1 MSPINHLLKTKNVI
15 ANAVFANRDE
25 VKAWFDQK
33 FREFPA
39 SFYCSVDI
47 RDSGEK
53 VAPVDCNLFPAG
65 FNNICEVDLDHAHAI
80 FKAQIERM
88 AEIRSIPLPEKI
100 LIIPENH
107 TENKFY
113 LENLFYLK
121 NILEEGGFEVAFGR
135 YGEDSQTYQLVTA
148 SEKEITEYPLKQE
161 NGLLQTDIGFVPDWI
176 LLNND
181 FSQGYPDCLDGVKQP
196 IFPSYKLG
204 WHSRKKSTHFDFY
217 NKLAEEFAALIKLD
231 PWYITIESEAVDQ
244 VSFSEGMGI
253 DRVIEVAERMFQK
266 ITSDFERHQIDRKPA
281 LFVKNDAGTYGMG
294 IMVINSVDELKQM
307 NRRTKNKMSMGK
319 NKSTIDQVLI
329 QEGVPTIMTS
339 DGHTAE
345 PVIYMM
351 GEQLIGGFIRANSE
365 RNDMDNLNSQG
376 MFFKKLCFQDLSTSL
391 ETGDREKFPTL
402 EAVYGI
408 VAKLSSLAAA
418 MELKDTKA

>member
-1 MSPINHLLKTKNVI
+1 
-15 ANAVFANRDE
+15 
-25 VKAWFDQK
+25 
-33 FREFPA
+33 
-39 SFYCSVDI
+39 
-47 RDSGEK
+47 
-53 VAPVDCNLFPAG
+53 
-65 FNNICEVDLDHAHAI
+65 
-80 FKAQIERM
+80 M
-88 AEIRSIPLPEKI
+88 AEVRKIPLPEKI

-121 NILEEGGFEVAFGR
+121 NIMEEAGFEVAFGR
-135 YGEDSQTYQLVTA
+135 YGEDSKTYDLVTA
-148 SEKEITEYPLKQE
+148 SEKEITEHPLERVDGVLKT
-161 NGLLQTDIGFVPDWI
+161 NAGFVPDWVI
-176 LLNND
+176 LNND
-181 FSQGYPDCLDGVKQP
+181 FSQGYPECLDGVKQP

-217 NKLAEEFAALIKLD
+217 NNLAREFASVIKLD
-231 PWYITIESEAVDQ
+231 PWHITIESEAVEE
-244 VSFSEGMGI
+244 VSFAEGTGI
-253 DRVIEVAERMFQK
+253 DRVIEVSSRMFEK
-266 ITSDFERHQIDRKPA
+266 ITADFERHSITRKPA
-281 LFVKNDAGTYGMG
+281 LFIKNDAGTYGMG
-294 IMVINSVDELKQM
+294 IMVINSIDELKQM

-319 NKSTIDQVLI
+319 NKSSIDQVVI
-329 QEGVPTIMTS
+329 QEGVPTIMTT

-391 ETGDREKFPTL
+391 ETGDRENFPTL

-418 MELKDTKA
+418 MELKEEKV